1 MGSGAVHSLMGG
13 DHIRG
18 VVVGEMTKEQM
29 QEQIQQLIRK
39 QEQEIERLLKRKR
52 STTDETLYIVCE
64 QVILQKQRFIEELRA
79 LL

>member
-1 MGSGAVHSLMGG
+1 V
-13 DHIRG
+13 I
-18 VVVGEMTKEQM
+18 GEMTKEQM

-39 QEQEIERLLKRKR
+39 QEQEIERLLETKR

>member
-1 MGSGAVHSLMGG
+1 MKSNV
-13 DHIRG
+13 I
-18 VVVGEMTKEQM
+18 